1 MHANLFENSMSGT
14 VLAAGRQAGRQA
26 GSNLGT
32 DFLREIKQITAEQ
45 L

>member
-1 MHANLFENSMSGT
+1 MHAILFENSTFGT
-14 VLAAGRQAGRQA
+14 VFATDRPTDRPTFV
-26 GSNLGT
+26 LGT